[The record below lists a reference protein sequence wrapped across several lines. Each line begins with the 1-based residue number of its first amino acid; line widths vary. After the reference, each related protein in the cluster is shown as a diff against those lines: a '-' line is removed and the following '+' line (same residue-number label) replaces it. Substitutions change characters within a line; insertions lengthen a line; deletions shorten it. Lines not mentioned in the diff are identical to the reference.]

1 MKRAAVDHRRPFRIE
16 FSVNL
21 PDTLLNTIIMVT
33 IK

>member
-1 MKRAAVDHRRPFRIE
+1 MKRAAIDHRRPFPIE

-21 PDTLLNTIIMVT
+21 PGILLNTIFMVT